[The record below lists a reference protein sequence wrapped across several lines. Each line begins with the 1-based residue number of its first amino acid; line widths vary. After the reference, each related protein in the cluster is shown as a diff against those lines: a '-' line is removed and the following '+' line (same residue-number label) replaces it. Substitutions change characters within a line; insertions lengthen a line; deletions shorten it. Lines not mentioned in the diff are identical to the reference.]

1 MPMALAIDGL
11 APKIL
16 ARKNKGGSSVWS
28 LVISCIIA
36 TILLVFNYQEGLI
49 SAFTFLISMST
60 LCTLLPYALSA
71 IAEFRISR
79 TSSKFWAAIALVA
92 VIYVVFAM
100 IGSGLKILAWGLI
113 LILAGLPL
121 YYLNKKLAD

>member
-1 MPMALAIDGL
+1 
-11 APKIL
+11 
-16 ARKNKGGSSVWS
+16 
-28 LVISCIIA
+28 
-36 TILLVFNYQEGLI
+36 
-49 SAFTFLISMST
+49 MST

-121 YYLNKKLAD
+121 YYMNKKLAD